1 MLPTVKR
8 HITLK
13 GVAEPGIAL
22 DLLRNSARIARGR
35 IFARGERT
43 GARGQGRGQW
53 QGAGERPGVGES
65 QGVR

>member
-22 DLLRNSARIARGR
+22 DLLRNSARTARGR

-43 GARGQGRGQW
+43 GAGGRGEVSGKGQGRGL
-53 QGAGERPGVGES
+53 G
-65 QGVR
+65 